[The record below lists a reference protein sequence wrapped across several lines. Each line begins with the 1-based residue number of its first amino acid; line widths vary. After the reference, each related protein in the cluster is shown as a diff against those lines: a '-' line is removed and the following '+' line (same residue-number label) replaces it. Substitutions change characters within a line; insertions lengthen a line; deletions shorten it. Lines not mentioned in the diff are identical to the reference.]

1 MKSRIMVV
9 AIVIAATLTLTRAN
23 AQQHQTII
31 KREVKQLLAN
41 AASREDHLKL
51 AAYYTQET
59 NRFTAEAQKHESEAV
74 TREKNPNYFA
84 VKNPAAFGPQHC
96 RDAANRLHREAAKA
110 QSQIEQHNDMAQ
122 KVER

>member
-1 MKSRIMVV
+1 MKSRMMVV

-23 AQQHQTII
+23 AQEQTIS
-31 KREVKQLLAN
+31 KREAKQLLAN
-41 AASREDHLKL
+41 ASSREDHLKL

-59 NRFTAEAQKHESEAV
+59 GRLTAEAQKHEAEAV

-96 RDAANRLHREAAKA
+96 RDAATRLRRDAVEA
-110 QSQIEQHNDMAQ
+110 QSQAEQHNDMAQ
-122 KVER
+122 QVAR